1 MKSFIILAII
11 LSVFLA
17 GCATHKPQQE
27 EQPPTARGM
36 NAWKGRDISEV
47 IRKWGEPHRVIENRT
62 SGQIYV
68 WHTQW
73 QIGDLRKG
81 QLRYSSLPQA
91 AHLPRSLQRT
101 IKFYVD
107 ADGRIYQWS
116 ASPDRGDMGH

>member
-11 LSVFLA
+11 LNVFLA
-17 GCATHKPQQE
+17 GCAKHTPPQE
-27 EQPPTARGM
+27 EQPSTARGM

-47 IRKWGEPHRVIENRT
+47 IQKWGQPHRVIENRT

-81 QLRYSSLPQA
+81 QIRYSSLPQA

-107 ADGRIYQWS
+107 ADGQIYQWS
-116 ASPDRGDMGH
+116 ASPDKGDMGH

>member
-17 GCATHKPQQE
+17 GCATHKPPQE

-47 IRKWGEPHRVIENRT
+47 IQKWGQPHRVIENRT

-107 ADGRIYQWS
+107 ADGQIYQWS

>member
-17 GCATHKPQQE
+17 GCATHKPPPE

-73 QIGDLRKG
+73 QIGNLRKG

-107 ADGRIYQWS
+107 ADGQIYQWS